1 MERLFPRALIAC
13 IREARPPTSQELASM
28 AEKIWREAFPE
39 RPFRRERAMTIAAV
53 ALTGERQTCK
63 GPPASC
69 PAEPFPA
76 RMRSATVGRWSPG
89 LGSGERMD
97 KNVR

>member
-13 IREARPPTSQELASM
+13 IREARPPTPQELASM

-39 RPFRRERAMTIAAV
+39 RPFRHARAMTIAAV

-76 RMRSATVGRWSPG
+76 RMRCGAACKIDP
-89 LGSGERMD
+89 LSG
-97 KNVR
+97 VIGV

>member
-28 AEKIWREAFPE
+28 AEKIWHEAFPE

-89 LGSGERMD
+89 LSSRRGCAA
-97 KNVR
+97 